1 MLLGVSRAGYYA
13 WRGRKESARRQRDR
27 VLLQEIRTVFEES
40 GGTYGSPRV
49 QRALGERGFAVSR
62 RRVERLMSVGGLR
75 ARVVRIYRS
84 KPGRRRLFE
93 QHPNRLW
100 KEKAR
105 KPGQIWVGDVTYIKV
120 KGRWRFLAVVI
131 DQYSRRLLGWR
142 MGRVRCGE
150 LTRAA
155 FDQALRQ
162 GLPQAGLI
170 FHSDRGSEYA
180 GTSLRARL
188 HSLRVRQSMTRGGS
202 PADNAHAES
211 FFHSLKAELVHGAE
225 FANDDQLRH
234 SLRRYFRYY
243 NQTRLHS
250 ALGYRS
256 PMAVEKAARTQCTR
270 PLRAA

>member
-1 MLLGVSRAGYYA
+1 MSRAGYYA
-13 WRGRKESARRQRDR
+13 WRTRKDSAHRQQDR
-27 VLLQEIRTVFEES
+27 VLLEAIQTAFQRS
-40 GGTYGSPRV
+40 GGTYGSPRLH
-49 QRALGERGFAVSR
+49 RALKDRGFAVSR
-62 RRVERLMSVGGLR
+62 RRVERLMGLAGLR
-75 ARVVRIYRS
+75 ARVARVYRS

-100 KEKAR
+100 KERAR
-105 KPGQIWVGDVTYIKV
+105 KPGQIWVGDVTYLRV

-162 GLPQAGLI
+162 GTPQAGLI

-180 GTSLRARL
+180 GTVLRARL
-188 HSLRVRQSMTRGGS
+188 EHLCVRQSMTRGGS

-211 FFHSLKAELVHGAE
+211 FFHSLKAELVHGTD
-225 FANDDQLRH
+225 FTDDIQLHR
-234 SLRRYFRYY
+234 SLQRYFRYY
-243 NQTRLHS
+243 NHTRLHS

-256 PMAVEKAARTQCTR
+256 PMAVENAARQAKSH
-270 PLRAA
+270 PSRAA